1 MSALDVLQSH
11 KLARIAEALCRE
23 MSLRTMA
30 ELAGL
35 TDAEIERISWLTPQQ
50 NKKLKALCE
59 TCRRGDPALLEHVWT
74 ERRLGSRHTD
84 IHALLAIFKTT

>member
-35 TDAEIERISWLTPQQ
+35 TDAEIERILV
-50 NKKLKALCE
+50 
-59 TCRRGDPALLEHVWT
+59 D
-74 ERRLGSRHTD
+74 
-84 IHALLAIFKTT
+84 TTTKQEAESSM